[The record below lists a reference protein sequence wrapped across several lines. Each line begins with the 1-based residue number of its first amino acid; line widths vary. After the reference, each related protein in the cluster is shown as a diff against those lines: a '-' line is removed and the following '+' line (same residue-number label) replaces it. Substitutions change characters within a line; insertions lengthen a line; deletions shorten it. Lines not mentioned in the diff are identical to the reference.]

1 MKQYFLTNISNLLL
15 NLEDFDLFV
24 SPRKTINLSD
34 PKFGFSQK
42 QIEKSIQSGTLKK
55 KKKFLV
61 IGAGKPQ
68 IESYK
73 PIFNSEDG
81 RNSTTGI
88 QITNFKPEQDLTNNF
103 EGDQKMAE
111 DRFVEDMLDDEETEL
126 MEKLKKRVKQQTTKP

>member
-1 MKQYFLTNISNLLL
+1 M
-15 NLEDFDLFV
+15 
-24 SPRKTINLSD
+24 
-34 PKFGFSQK
+34 
-42 QIEKSIQSGTLKK
+42 KK

-61 IGAGKPQ
+61 IGSGKPQ
-68 IESYK
+68 IPDHK

-126 MEKLKKRVKQQTTKP
+126 MEKLKKRAKP

>member
-1 MKQYFLTNISNLLL
+1 MKQYFLTNISNLLI
-15 NLEDFDLFV
+15 NLEDFDLFL

-34 PKFGFSQK
+34 PKLGYSQD
-42 QIEKSIQSGTLKK
+42 QIEKSIQSGTLNK

-61 IGAGKPQ
+61 IGTGKPQ
-68 IESYK
+68 IPIYK
-73 PIFNSEDG
+73 PIFNSEDA

-126 MEKLKKRVKQQTTKP
+126 MEKLKKRVKPPTTKP